1 MKKLLAVLLA
11 GTMALSLAA
20 CGGGKT
26 TAGTA
31 KKAAAGNAGGRPTGI
46 CLHAPRGR
54 GGRQTTSRY
63 GYKSSGRYDG
73 CRHGECGSR
82 RKGRRGY
89 GTDRP
94 S

>member
-20 CGGGKT
+20 CGGGQ
-26 TAGTA
+26 
-31 KKAAAGNAGGRPTGI
+31 NN
-46 CLHAPRGR
+46 
-54 GGRQTTSRY
+54 SRY

>member
-31 KKAAAGNAGGRPTGI
+31 
-46 CLHAPRGR
+46 
-54 GGRQTTSRY
+54 
-63 GYKSSGRYDG
+63 SGRYDG